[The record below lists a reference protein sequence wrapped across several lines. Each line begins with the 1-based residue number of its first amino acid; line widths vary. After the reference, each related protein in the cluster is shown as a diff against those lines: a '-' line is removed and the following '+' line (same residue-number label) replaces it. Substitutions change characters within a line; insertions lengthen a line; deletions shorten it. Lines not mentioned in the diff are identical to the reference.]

1 MLQAQPIARTDLV
14 NGKLEVEHYEILLA
28 IRNEQGQLTSPVEF
42 IASAERFGFMTQVD
56 QWVVR
61 QVFAWV
67 SQMMDEQK
75 NIPSL
80 AINLSGNSVT
90 DDAFMEFLF
99 EAISEYGVGTGKICF
114 EITETG
120 TIDNMVK
127 ATDFVNEFKNIG
139 CKFSIDD
146 FGTGLASHSYLRD
159 LPVDYVKIDGT
170 FIKNIHENPKDFAMA
185 KSINDL
191 AHFLGQETIAEF
203 AENDEVIAKIREIGV
218 DYIQG
223 WGVGRPAPLADL
235 AEKLEMLEK

>member
-1 MLQAQPIARTDLV
+1 MV
-14 NGKLEVEHYEILLA
+14 
-28 IRNEQGQLTSPVEF
+28 
-42 IASAERFGFMTQVD
+42 QVD

-61 QVFAWV
+61 QVFSWI
-67 SQMMDEQK
+67 SQMMDEEK
-75 NIPSL
+75 DVPNL

-90 DDAFMEFLF
+90 DDGFMEFLF
-99 EAISEYGVGTGKICF
+99 EAISEYGIGTSKICF

-120 TIDNMVK
+120 TINNMVK

-139 CKFSIDD
+139 YKFSIDD

-170 FIKNIHENPKDFAMA
+170 FIQHIYQNSKDFAMA

-191 AHFLGQETIAEF
+191 SHFLGMETIAEF
-203 AENDEVIAKIREIGV
+203 AENDEVIEKLREIGC

-223 WGVGRPAPLADL
+223 WGVGRPVPLTSLSD
-235 AEKLEMLEK
+235 KLEMMEK